1 MPPPTKPTYDR
12 IPSGAPTR
20 TRKREQ
26 LPRFRP
32 QIPLQITRVGSRP
45 PTRQRRR
52 CHLESSR
59 ARNLAAAPATIR
71 QGRAWWCECAAGCL
85 AAAPTTLASTP
96 PPRAQARPA
105 LDRPPPP
112 RARTLLH
119 HPVSAQVWD
128 LDLLRHSPPQS
139 PPLPLSRR
147 RRRQRSCNAPP
158 LPSPTLTSCCAAR
171 SSSMR
176 RTAAL
181 AGPRPPGGGGRLQ
194 PSRQEEDARIEAQ
207 SWRGSSRGM
216 FCWEC
221 TRRSRARCLRKQ
233 ASLAAQNP
241 ASHLEASSNHFEH
254 RVSFVLPSPRL
265 PQQPFCTSM

>member
-1 MPPPTKPTYDR
+1 MRRGMPGRRPDHSGEHAAAASAGKTRAGPAAAA
-12 IPSGAPTR
+12 SGA
-20 TRKREQ
+20 
-26 LPRFRP
+26 
-32 QIPLQITRVGSRP
+32 
-45 PTRQRRR
+45 
-52 CHLESSR
+52 H
-59 ARNLAAAPATIR
+59 AATSP
-71 QGRAWWCECAAGCL
+71 
-85 AAAPTTLASTP
+85 
-96 PPRAQARPA
+96 
-105 LDRPPPP
+105 
-112 RARTLLH
+112 
-119 HPVSAQVWD
+119 SAQVWD